1 MDELD
6 DQIWEQALPVF
17 PLPNCVLLPGGLL
30 PLHIFEPRYRR
41 MMLDLL
47 NHEPSDRHLAMAL
60 LRPGY
65 EPLYHTN
72 QAAIHPTVC
81 VGSVLQHEPLE
92 DGRFNLILLGRTRA
106 QIRLED
112 ATGPYRRA
120 VLASVE
126 PGRLP
131 EPDEADQ
138 SRYDLR
144 RVLGEAT
151 ELGIADSHAVEQVF
165 AGRGS
170 IEALVDT
177 IAFYFIAPDAYP
189 VKQQILETTDVR
201 ERIRIVLH
209 RLEEVVTRARTEARP
224 AEHLW
229 PPPVSDN

>member
-1 MDELD
+1 MEELN

-30 PLHIFEPRYRR
+30 PLHLFEPRYRR

-47 NHEPSDRHLAMAL
+47 DRDPTDRHLAMAL

-65 EPLYHTN
+65 EQLYHTN
-72 QAAIHPTVC
+72 EAAIHPVVC
-81 VGSVLQHEPLE
+81 VGTVLQHEPLE
-92 DGRFNLILLGRTRA
+92 DGRFNLLLLGRTRA
-106 QIRLED
+106 RVRVED

-120 VLASVE
+120 VLAAIE

-138 SRYDLR
+138 ARHELR
-144 RVLGEAT
+144 QCLDDAS
-151 ELGIADSHAVEQVF
+151 ELGIADPQAVDKVF

-177 IAFYFIAPDAYP
+177 IAFYFIASEAYP
-189 VKQQILETTDVR
+189 VKQQILETPDVR
-201 ERIRIVLH
+201 ERIRILRRWLEQLVH
-209 RLEEVVTRARTEARP
+209 RTQASAGAGDRP
-224 AEHLW
+224 W

>member
-6 DQIWEQALPVF
+6 EQIWEQAIPVF

-47 NHEPSDRHLAMAL
+47 GQDAADRHLAMAL

-72 QAAIHPTVC
+72 QAAIHPIVC
-81 VGSVLQHEPLE
+81 VGRVLQHEALE

-106 QIRLED
+106 RIHVED
-112 ATGPYRRA
+112 STGAYRRA
-120 VLASVE
+120 VLAAME

-131 EPDEADQ
+131 EPDEADR
-138 SRYDLR
+138 SRDDLR
-144 RVLGEAT
+144 RVLDEAT
-151 ELGIADSHAVEQVF
+151 ELGIADPQAVEQVF
-165 AGRGS
+165 SGRGS

-177 IAFYFIAPDAYP
+177 IAFYFIAPEGYP
-189 VKQQILETTDVR
+189 VKQQILETSDVR
-201 ERIRIVLH
+201 ERIRIV
-209 RLEEVVTRARTEARP
+209 RRWLEQVVARAQAGAR
-224 AEHLW
+224 AGEGSW